1 MKEKSIPLK
10 GSANWERYSM
20 LSGVMHGLFL
30 FNHRTFLVWN
40 QDDDRRGIFTAD
52 VDPMVLAAADAKGDL
67 EN

>member
-1 MKEKSIPLK
+1 
-10 GSANWERYSM
+10 
-20 LSGVMHGLFL
+20 MHGLFL